1 VTLSGA
7 RPLLGCPPMRFVIAL
22 ALSVLAVLGPA
33 RTCPAAIPGLVGGDL
48 PVLESCCP
56 RPDGMQTAGDAA
68 RLTSA
73 CCCSIEERAPGVPSA
88 PVRAAQDP
96 SLAIAPVARV
106 FVMVA
111 VPPVI
116 AAPRAP
122 VVRAVAPPPTLFEQ
136 RVLLLS

>member
-1 VTLSGA
+1 MTLSGA
-7 RPLLGCPPMRFVIAL
+7 RPLLGCLPMRFVIAF

-56 RPDGMQTAGDAA
+56 RSERAQAADAVA

-73 CCCSIEERAPGVPSA
+73 CCCSIEERAPGAPAA

-96 SLAIAPVARV
+96 SLAVAPVARV
-106 FVMVA
+106 VVLLAVQPIVA
-111 VPPVI
+111 VS
-116 AAPRAP
+116 RAP
-122 VVRAVAPPPTLFEQ
+122 AVRTPAPPTLFEQ

>member
-1 VTLSGA
+1 MTLSGA

-48 PVLESCCP
+48 PLLESCCP
-56 RPDGMQTAGDAA
+56 RPDRTQMADEGA

-73 CCCSIEERAPGVPSA
+73 CCCSIQERAPGAPAA

-96 SLAIAPVARV
+96 SLAVAPVARV
-106 FVMVA
+106 VVTLA
-111 VPPVI
+111 VQPVV

-122 VVRAVAPPPTLFEQ
+122 VVRAAAPPTTLFEQ

>member
-7 RPLLGCPPMRFVIAL
+7 RPLLRCPPMRFVIAL

-33 RTCPAAIPGLVGGDL
+33 RTCRAAIPGLVGGDL
-48 PVLESCCP
+48 PVLESWWP
-56 RPDGMQTAGDAA
+56 RPEGTLAAGDAA
-68 RLTSA
+68 QLTSA
-73 CCCSIEERAPGVPSA
+73 CCCSIEERAPGAPAA

-96 SLAIAPVARV
+96 SLAVAPVARV
-106 FVMVA
+106 VAMVA